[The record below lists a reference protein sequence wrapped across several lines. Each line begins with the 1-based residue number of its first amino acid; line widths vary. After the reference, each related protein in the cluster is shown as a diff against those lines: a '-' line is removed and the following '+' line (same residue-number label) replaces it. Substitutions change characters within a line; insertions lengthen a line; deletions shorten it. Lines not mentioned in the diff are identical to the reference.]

1 MFITH
6 NQARIFSL
14 SFGAGPRTILGIGG
28 WTGSWEL
35 WAEPFARLSPT
46 WRTIA
51 YDHRGSGATVAPVDT
66 ITVANMVDDLFAVMD
81 AYDVAQCVLAAE
93 SAGAVVALQ
102 AALTRPERITGL
114 VLVDG
119 LAYHPPAPDG
129 QDPFLHGLRANYAA
143 TVERF
148 VDLCVPEPDSDHLR
162 RWGRQILAR
171 ATQASAIKLYQAVDE
186 VDLRPHLPALQ
197 QPTLILHGEADVI
210 LPVASSQWLASVL
223 PHSELHIL
231 AGAGHVPTVTRPAAV
246 AAQIEAFFPA
256 DQTKA

>member
-6 NQARIFSL
+6 NHAHIFSL

-35 WAEPFARLSPT
+35 WAEPFALLSST

-51 YDHRGSGATVAPVDT
+51 YDHRGSGATVAPVDS

-102 AALTRPERITGL
+102 AALARPERISGL

-119 LAYHPPAPDG
+119 LAYRPPAPDG
-129 QDPFLHGLRANYAA
+129 QDPFLHGLRTNYAA

-171 ATQASAIKLYQAVDE
+171 ADQAAAIALYQAVDE
-186 VDLRPHLPALQ
+186 VDLRSRLHTVQ
-197 QPTLILHGEADVI
+197 QPALILHGAADMI

-223 PHSELHIL
+223 PHSELHIFPD
-231 AGAGHVPTVTRPAAV
+231 AGHVPTVTRPAAV
-246 AAQIEAFFPA
+246 AAHIATYFA
-256 DQTKA
+256 GR